1 MSATM
6 RREPVWSGNP
16 RHPSSEPCP
25 MLVACVM
32 ASFRRWLAIGALIAT
47 TAIAV
52 SCKSDPATVEQNPED
67 PIVAA
72 RIDRVRIARG
82 ESSLEAR
89 PALPPHPTDPVDG
102 RESSSESS
110 SSSGAPSARTPTTG
124 GASSG
129 SSQGGGG
136 GSGDGEG
143 SSESAGEGG
152 DSSGSGSG
160 SAGGGEGGTSTG
172 SPSRSSGATPSQS
185 NESSPGS
192 PTSTRAPTA
201 AQVKVNQ
208 TGAASGSGSNA
219 GEQGSGSGSGA
230 GVEAPAAE
238 GSDQRQSSGSQAASE
253 SESSGSSSEQGEEG
267 DGSADDSGSGGET
280 ASQGSGAKTEAGG
293 AGSGGGVG
301 EQGRVEQ
308 SSSDHVQP
316 ETGSGGTQ
324 GGSNSTP
331 GAPPTWLEPTAMEG
345 SEAGGASGGSG
356 EAGSG
361 EARANDPASTSGS
374 GGAEAGGLGEGRATA
389 TNEPAAPSG
398 SLGVAQTAD
407 VAESAD
413 ERDFLDAPLEVRDFP
428 LEPSTTPED
437 PSTSPPDSSIET
449 PSDVTSPESDDAAPV
464 ESAGSV
470 DPRGPTSLDH
480 EADDSG
486 SEGSLE
492 AAPARKQDASDS
504 PKSPADDEP
513 ASTDR
518 SRQGLAGESD
528 QVRDSTVRQ
537 DSGAS
542 PASNDASD
550 SSTRSGPGTSIGD
563 ESDADPAL
571 DEAESASRRASRIR
585 IEIPQIDVEPI
596 EARSLRDRSEH
607 TLPDDPRWVLRGA
620 WEQTNVRMNDADFAP
635 GGYDRNLISIDPEE
649 GLLRTYRV
657 YGDGAYVAA
666 GEFRVEIMPTG
677 TLELRVDERR
687 PHLFAAESFTISGET
702 VTPPSEPIERPRQW
716 SLRDGVLEIEGRRF
730 VRLER
735 QAFEAVARGD
745 ASDAGGIAAD
755 GGWEISPTSRVED
768 DPAPAVDF
776 FGTSIVGRHICFV
789 VDVSGSM
796 AGPRLA
802 AALGEL
808 ARSIESLPSDRFFYV
823 LFFSGSKLVLEDRW
837 LRATPSS
844 KRTFKSKLV
853 GIEAQGGT
861 EPSAALQH
869 AFSSLAPVPDEIHF
883 MTDGLIPQGIPEL
896 LRNLNAGRVRTVIHT
911 YAFGERASE
920 VMLEAIASEHGGR
933 YRFVPE

>member
-1 MSATM
+1 M
-6 RREPVWSGNP
+6 
-16 RHPSSEPCP
+16 
-25 MLVACVM
+25 
-32 ASFRRWLAIGALIAT
+32 
-47 TAIAV
+47 
-52 SCKSDPATVEQNPED
+52 
-67 PIVAA
+67 
-72 RIDRVRIARG
+72 
-82 ESSLEAR
+82 
-89 PALPPHPTDPVDG
+89 
-102 RESSSESS
+102 
-110 SSSGAPSARTPTTG
+110 
-124 GASSG
+124 
-129 SSQGGGG
+129 
-136 GSGDGEG
+136 
-143 SSESAGEGG
+143 
-152 DSSGSGSG
+152 
-160 SAGGGEGGTSTG
+160 
-172 SPSRSSGATPSQS
+172 
-185 NESSPGS
+185 
-192 PTSTRAPTA
+192 
-201 AQVKVNQ
+201 NQ

-219 GEQGSGSGSGA
+219 GAQGSGSGGGA

-331 GAPPTWLEPTAMEG
+331 GAPPTWIEPTAMEG
-345 SEAGGASGGSG
+345 SEAGGASGGAG
-356 EAGSG
+356 GAGSG

-464 ESAGSV
+464 ESTGSV
-470 DPRGPTSLDH
+470 DPRGPTSLAH

-513 ASTDR
+513 APTDR

-528 QVRDSTVRQ
+528 QVRDATARQ

-542 PASNDASD
+542 PASNDAAD
-550 SSTRSGPGTSIGD
+550 SSTRSGPGTTIGD
-563 ESDADPAL
+563 ESDT
-571 DEAESASRRASRIR
+571 ESKVEESESGSPRASRIR

-687 PHLFAAESFTISGET
+687 PHLFAAEPFTISGET